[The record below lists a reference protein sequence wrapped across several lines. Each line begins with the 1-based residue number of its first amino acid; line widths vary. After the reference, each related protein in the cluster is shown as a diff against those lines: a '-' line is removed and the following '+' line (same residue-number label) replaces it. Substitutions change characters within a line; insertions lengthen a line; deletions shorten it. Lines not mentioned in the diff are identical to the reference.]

1 MKHFI
6 NISSFEDLKKQYRK
20 LALANHPDKGGKTE
34 IMQEINVEFDV
45 LFNIWKDRVNENHE
59 QPTSETASEYRRN
72 FYTANGWEGSRYDC
86 KLSTKDIAAKIR
98 DYAKMKWPQYKFS
111 VRVERYTTVYLKLVS
126 GPEPAFKE
134 GFNRG
139 YISTCQNVRGYEKDL
154 TEIVFN
160 VMSDVCEFMNS
171 YNYDDSDGMI
181 DYFDTNFYTRVCVG
195 DFDKPYQI
203 VATKKARV
211 ESSKEP
217 EQKDNTTTPGLENV
231 DYSDKAVAV
240 FGDTRTI
247 KDDIAIRFV
256 NGVLKQKTVLSK
268 NITLRDVEIIPEPD
282 FNSGMILK
290 AISPI
295 FITKSDL
302 HLRPNDQYY
311 NEAISINLSSKKTVL
326 LGERRDLNELSI
338 IPIGHIKEK
347 CITIREG
354 KEGECKNKCF
364 TYTFKVEGDPTL
376 IEIGYKCGFGK
387 GNAMGFGC
395 VEEVK

>member
-1 MKHFI
+1 MRIKITLNVLPGTIIDVNYQYHLASFVYKTLSKQDNEGGKFLHDLGYSFSDNDNRRYKFFTFSNL
-6 NISSFEDLKKQYRK
+6 NISRFKLDRRDLIINCDTISF
-20 LALANHPDKGGKTE
+20 
-34 IMQEINVEFDV
+34 I
-45 LFNIWKDRVNENHE
+45 
-59 QPTSETASEYRRN
+59 
-72 FYTANGWEGSRYDC
+72 
-86 KLSTKDIAAKIR
+86 
-98 DYAKMKWPQYKFS
+98 FS
-111 VRVERYTTVYLKLVS
+111 
-126 GPEPAFKE
+126 
-134 GFNRG
+134 
-139 YISTCQNVRGYEKDL
+139 
-154 TEIVFN
+154 
-160 VMSDVCEFMNS
+160 
-171 YNYDDSDGMI
+171 
-181 DYFDTNFYTRVCVG
+181 
-195 DFDKPYQI
+195 
-203 VATKKARV
+203 
-211 ESSKEP
+211 
-217 EQKDNTTTPGLENV
+217 
-231 DYSDKAVAV
+231 
-240 FGDTRTI
+240 TI
-247 KDDIAIRFV
+247 KDEIAIRFM

-302 HLRPNDQYY
+302 HLGPNDQYY

-326 LGERRDLNELSI
+326 SGERRDLNELNI

-364 TYTFKVEGDPTL
+364 TYTFKVEGDPEL